1 RPYSVVL
8 FDEIEKGHPDVMHL
22 LLQILEEGKVTDSL
36 GRKIDFRNT
45 IIIMTSN
52 IGAELIKKS
61 TTMGF
66 GAMNTKDEQAY
77 DVMKDKILEEAKRG
91 LKPEFVNRLDDL
103 IVFHTLGKPELL
115 TIVDLEI
122 KKVTTRIKNK
132 DIHIVL
138 DDKAKELLIEKGYD
152 PQYGARP
159 MRRAVERYLEDPM
172 AEEILRGNIKPGDT
186 AEVSADKGKL
196 TFQAKTPIKEE
207 PAGAS

>member
-1 RPYSVVL
+1 
-8 FDEIEKGHPDVMHL
+8 
-22 LLQILEEGKVTDSL
+22 
-36 GRKIDFRNT
+36 
-45 IIIMTSN
+45 MTSN

-61 TTMGF
+61 NTMGF
-66 GAMNTKDEQAY
+66 GAMSQKDEQAY
-77 DVMKDKILEEAKRG
+77 DVMKDKILEEAKRV

-122 KKVTTRIKNK
+122 KKVAQRIKNK
-132 DIHIVL
+132 EITIVL
-138 DDKAKELLIEKGYD
+138 DEKAKELLIEKGYD

-172 AEEILRGNIKPGDT
+172 AEEILRGNLKPGDT
-186 AEVSADKGKL
+186 ADVSADKGKL
-196 TFQAKTPIKEE
+196 TFHAKMPVNEE